1 MDWKNKLKQTG
12 IRLAKQELNKAK
24 SKKVNK
30 VDNSLVRNAVQQSTN
45 RRSKSSRLVENLLET
60 TAKDKARA
68 AYSKPLGGLND
79 KLNSSTAGS
88 IINNVV
94 DVPGT
99 VQDKLDS
106 QVDRAIKSF
115 KTPSTKS
122 EKKKKIDE
130 LKKVEN
136 ASDIGK
142 GSKEI
147 KQKIKDKRSSLLEDV
162 EKRNKKNKLEE
173 SVNGLLDVFQKST
186 KTKQTTL
193 TRLITDN
200 SLKTDNVK
208 FNPMAVAE
216 RKKFESEVKN
226 IKNVEGGGLDPYLRF
241 TVAKGDAPAT
251 KNAKIAYLI
260 ESVMDSDT
268 IKTSSS
274 TNRTKGENQGFTK
287 NLTID
292 TDDSIVHTFNLPL
305 QGNTLTES
313 FSFNYETGKK
323 SALGAATDSAGEWSG
338 KKWTEIA
345 QRLMDD
351 TEFGKTF
358 DQNASRAGRQG
369 NLAYNPNIEQ
379 IFQNVDIRSF
389 SFEFLMIPRNSK
401 EYNNLM
407 ESILMLKYW
416 SHPKQSEV
424 YGRFLEYPKPW
435 KIDYVLASGIKS
447 DVTEKVLYTKEA
459 YCTEISIQYAG
470 GSEFLLN
477 AKDDNFSAIE
487 IKANFVE
494 KEILLRDDIFY
505 KVEG

>member
-45 RRSKSSRLVENLLET
+45 RRSKGSRLVENLLET

-79 KLNSSTAGS
+79 KLNSSTVGS

-94 DVPGT
+94 DVPGI

-130 LKKVEN
+130 LRKVEN

-162 EKRNKKNKLEE
+162 EKRSKKNKLEE

-186 KTKQTTL
+186 KAKQTTL

-216 RKKFESEVKN
+216 RKEFESDVKN
-226 IKNVEGGGLDPYLRF
+226 INNVGGGLDPYLRF

-251 KNAKIAYLI
+251 EILKRI
-260 ESVMDSDT
+260 SVAG
-268 IKTSSS
+268 KTWKE
-274 TNRTKGENQGFTK
+274 TNLNERRQQTGIQNMGFTSK
-287 NLTID
+287 FSLKDNENNIIH
-292 TDDSIVHTFNLPL
+292 SFNLPL

-313 FSFNYETGKK
+313 FSFSYETGKR
-323 SALGAATDSAGEWSG
+323 SIASETMGNLNDPNWA
-338 KKWTEIA
+338 EIA
-345 QRLMDD
+345 QSLLNA
-351 TEFGKTF
+351 TEKGRVLDEAAAK
-358 DQNASRAGRQG
+358 AGRQG

-389 SFEFLMIPRNSK
+389 SFEFLMIPRNEG
-401 EYNNLM
+401 EYTNLM
-407 ESILMLKYW
+407 QSIQILKYW
-416 SHPKQSEV
+416 SHPKLSDFSK
-424 YGRFLEYPKPW
+424 FLEYPRPW
-435 KIDYVLASGIKS
+435 KIDYVLASGADKNAKKYS
-447 DVTEKVLYTKEA
+447 ETEKVLYTKEA
-459 YCTEISIQYAG
+459 YCTEISVQYAG

-477 AKDDNFSAIE
+477 ANDDNFSAIE
-487 IKANFVE
+487 IKVSFVE
-494 KEILLRDDIFY
+494 KEILLRDDFLYI
-505 KVEG
+505 